1 MPNNGYMKPWNHG
14 TSGSAQ
20 HPLLIRFSVGGALG
34 HMQKVYTLSGLRK
47 QRKKMYKIRKEI
59 APNL

>member
-1 MPNNGYMKPWNHG
+1 MEPAGVPDI
-14 TSGSAQ
+14 
-20 HPLLIRFSVGGALG
+20 PLLIRFSVGGALG